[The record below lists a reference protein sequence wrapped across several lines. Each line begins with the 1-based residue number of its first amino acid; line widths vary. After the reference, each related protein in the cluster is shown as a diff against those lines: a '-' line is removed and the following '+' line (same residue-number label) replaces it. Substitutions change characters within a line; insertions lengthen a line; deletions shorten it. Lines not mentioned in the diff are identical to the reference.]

1 MKNILSE
8 IMELFSGILVMGNG
22 LANMTI
28 FGLSESPMT
37 HTDIW
42 KSPLSVFISLLQQ
55 PFMARNRR
63 KNMLSII

>member
-1 MKNILSE
+1 MKNILYE
-8 IMELFSGILVMGNG
+8 IMELFFGILVMGNG

-42 KSPLSVFISLLQQ
+42 KSPLSVFI
-55 PFMARNRR
+55 
-63 KNMLSII
+63 LS